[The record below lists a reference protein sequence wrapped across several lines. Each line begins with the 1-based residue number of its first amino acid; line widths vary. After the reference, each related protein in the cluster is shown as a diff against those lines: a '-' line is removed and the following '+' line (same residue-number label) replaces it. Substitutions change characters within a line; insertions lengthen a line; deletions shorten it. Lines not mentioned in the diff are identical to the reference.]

1 MAKSSMFVHEVTK
14 IKVTNDHTNGW
25 SDITMIGKDG
35 YPCLTL
41 TVFSPGGNP
50 PVVTMEEKREIE
62 PVAAGVVELA

>member
-25 SDITMIGKDG
+25 SDITMIGTDG

-41 TVFSPGGNP
+41 TVFSPGGKL
-50 PVVTMEEKREIE
+50 PVLTMEEKRETE
-62 PVAAGVVELA
+62 PVFAGTVELA